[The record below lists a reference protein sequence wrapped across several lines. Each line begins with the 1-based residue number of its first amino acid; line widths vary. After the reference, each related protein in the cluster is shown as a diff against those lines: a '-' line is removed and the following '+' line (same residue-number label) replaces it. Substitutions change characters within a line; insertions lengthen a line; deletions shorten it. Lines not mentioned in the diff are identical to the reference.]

1 MTDSNLDREQQSL
14 EGNNVIR
21 QLVSR
26 IEELSNAIS
35 PRHNQVEV
43 ESEVRRTF
51 TSGNSSR
58 ISQEGSTNVDR
69 PSRSLN
75 ALNERS
81 TNRYRPYSVRQNFPG
96 QRPSPSARRGKH
108 KKNAGDNKPFMRDL
122 VLLCSPDDDIVPRQG
137 TRLALNERGHVISGV
152 KFTKS
157 QSMIDV
163 ERTIIEAF
171 DGKIPRGVDIELL
184 ISVHST
190 LVVPSLAPEQPG
202 IDGTILQRLYRNK
215 PVYIRP
221 SQQILDLASLGV
233 VHQVFLSFICIKL

>member
-1 MTDSNLDREQQSL
+1 MTDSNRDREQQSL

-26 IEELSNAIS
+26 IEELSNAIP
-35 PRHNQVEV
+35 PRPNQV

-58 ISQEGSTNVDR
+58 TSQERSTNIDR

-75 ALNERS
+75 ALNEEALIDIDRIS
-81 TNRYRPYSVRQNFPG
+81 IGTDIRL
-96 QRPSPSARRGKH
+96 SPLARRGKQ
-108 KKNAGDNKPFMRDL
+108 KKNAGDNKLFMRDL

-137 TRLALNERGHVISGV
+137 TRLALNERSHVTSGV

-157 QSMIDV
+157 QSMIEV

-190 LVVPSLAPEQPG
+190 LVVPSLAPQQPG
-202 IDGTILQRLYRNK
+202 IDATILQRLYRNK

-221 SQQILDLASLGV
+221 RQQILDLASLGV